1 MQRVFV
7 LDSNRKPLMPCH
19 PARARK
25 LLSSGKAAVY
35 RRYPFTIILKH
46 RSDGEVQPA
55 ELKFDPGSK
64 TTEIAL
70 VAHFKRGREAIWGAH
85 LHHRGE
91 TIKLA
96 LEKRRTI
103 RRSRRNRKS
112 RYRPARFD
120 NRRRPEGWLPPSL
133 RSRVENVHNWAIRL
147 MRWVPV
153 GSIVVETVR
162 FDTQKVQNPEMTGV
176 EYQQGELAGYEVRQ
190 YLLEKWGRRCAYC
203 DAENVPL
210 EVEHIVP
217 KSKGG
222 TNRVSNLTLSCRSCN
237 LEKGDQPIQVFLA
250 QDPERLSRILA
261 QAKAPLKDAAAVNA
275 ARYAIGESL
284 RSTGIPVTFWSG
296 GRTKYNRTQ
305 QGYEKDHWIDAVCV
319 GDTGEC
325 VRIPTNMTP
334 LHITATGRGSRQM
347 CRMDRYG
354 FPRTSAKRFKR
365 VKGFQT
371 GDMVKAVVPTGK
383 KAGVYVGRV
392 AVRTSG
398 SFNITTEKGTVQ
410 GISYK
415 HCRLL
420 QRMDGYQ
427 YSFTIRREVGAI
439 PPHA

>member
-46 RSDGEVQPA
+46 RSDGEVQPV

-103 RRSRRNRKS
+103 RRSRRNRKT

-203 DAENVPL
+203 DTENVPL

-250 QDPERLSRILA
+250 HDPERLSRILA
-261 QAKAPLKDAAAVNA
+261 QAKAPLKNAAAVNA
-275 ARYAIGESL
+275 TRYAIGESL
-284 RSTGIPVTFWSG
+284 KSPGIPVTFWSG

-325 VRIPTNMTP
+325 VRIPTNITP
-334 LHITATGRGSRQM
+334 LHIMATGRGSRQM

-398 SFNITTEKGTVQ
+398 NFNITTEKGTVQ

-415 HCRLL
+415 YCRLL

-427 YSFTIRREVGAI
+427 YSFTRRREVGAI

>member
-46 RSDGEVQPA
+46 RSDGEVQPV

-64 TTEIAL
+64 TTGIAL
-70 VAHFKRGREAIWGAH
+70 TAHFQRGREAIWGAH

-91 TIKLA
+91 AIRLA
-96 LEKRRTI
+96 LEKRRAI
-103 RRSRRNRKS
+103 RRSRRNRKT

-133 RSRVENVHNWAIRL
+133 RSRVENVRHWAIRL

-203 DAENVPL
+203 DTENVPL

-250 QDPERLSRILA
+250 HDPERLSRILA

-275 ARYAIGESL
+275 TRYAIGESL
-284 RSTGIPVTFWSG
+284 KSPGIPVTFWSG

-365 VKGFQT
+365 VKDYQT

-420 QRMDGYQ
+420 QRIDGYQ